1 MGERARTRALVT
13 AAALRSRLTP
23 RAAPGPLRRVL
34 VAHNL
39 LLGDTL
45 MLTPLLAKLR
55 ANHADADIVLL
66 AAPAAVTLYGGRPY
80 GVRALPFK
88 PADSSTA
95 RALLAEKPF
104 DLAIVVGDNRYS
116 WLAAAMRARHVV
128 AHSGDR
134 PWTKDLF
141 VDEQRDYARQPSA
154 WGDMVAALAD
164 GADPAPYRRGDWPP
178 PAAAPFELP
187 RSPYVVL
194 HLGASTPLKLWPAQR
209 WMALAEHFAERGF
222 GIVWSAGPGEEPLV
236 AQSDPAGRF
245 RSCAG
250 TLDLPQMWRLLSE
263 AALLVVPDTG
273 IAHLGRATWTPTVAI
288 FGPGSATLCAPGQ
301 FWRDTP
307 WRAVTVEDFPCRD
320 QRLLFRREVDWVR
333 RCARTTRECA
343 EPRCMQAVSVADV
356 IRSVESLQVMAP

>member
-1 MGERARTRALVT
+1 
-13 AAALRSRLTP
+13 
-23 RAAPGPLRRVL
+23 
-34 VAHNL
+34 
-39 LLGDTL
+39 
-45 MLTPLLAKLR
+45 
-55 ANHADADIVLL
+55 
-66 AAPAAVTLYGGRPY
+66 
-80 GVRALPFK
+80 
-88 PADSSTA
+88 
-95 RALLAEKPF
+95 
-104 DLAIVVGDNRYS
+104 
-116 WLAAAMRARHVV
+116 
-128 AHSGDR
+128 
-134 PWTKDLF
+134 
-141 VDEQRDYARQPSA
+141 
-154 WGDMVAALAD
+154 
-164 GADPAPYRRGDWPP
+164 
-178 PAAAPFELP
+178 
-187 RSPYVVL
+187 
-194 HLGASTPLKLWPAQR
+194 
-209 WMALAEHFAERGF
+209 MALAEHFAERGF

-333 RCARTTRECA
+333 RCARTTLECA
-343 EPRCMQAVSVADV
+343 EPRCMHAVSVADV